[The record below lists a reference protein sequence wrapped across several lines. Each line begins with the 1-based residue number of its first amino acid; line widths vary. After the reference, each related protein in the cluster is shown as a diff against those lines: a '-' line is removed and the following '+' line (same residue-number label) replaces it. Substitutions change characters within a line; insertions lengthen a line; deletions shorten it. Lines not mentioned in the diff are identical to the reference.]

1 MPAALQETQVQSLK
15 RAINPMPD
23 DVRGAR
29 EAEGLEARYG
39 ARPPYQQNDYLGW
52 IGRARRDE
60 TRRKRIE
67 TMLREL
73 REASRYI
80 GMSYTPR
87 RGPDTHSAAR

>member
-15 RAINPMPD
+15 RAIKPMPD
-23 DVRGAR
+23 DVREAL
-29 EAEGLEARYG
+29 EAEGLEGRYG

-73 REASRYI
+73 REDSGYMRLP
-80 GMSYTPR
+80 YTPR